1 MIRNNTSPLSSLLT
15 EKLQYM
21 EATIKAN
28 TAIQNHEYEKALN
41 LIS

>member
-1 MIRNNTSPLSSLLT
+1 MIPNNTAQISLLT
-15 EKLQYM
+15 EKLQHM
-21 EATIKAN
+21 EATVKAN